1 MPERIGHRT
10 LTKYGC
16 KKRSRTRERVQRYA
30 KGTPSTTHNEAPTP
44 GISTQ
49 RVSAAPNQQQTNR
62 GWNAPAHDTDEGSK
76 SISTPPRASSSVSTR
91 IIGGQ
96 RKMATNKVRSR
107 TCRPCRSRQP
117 HHEFA
122 EETKGSASAESFE
135 PRVLMFIRKSLNFT
149 NFSGVIGLVR
159 KSAAL
164 SSVRTRGTMISSA
177 STISRT

>member
-62 GWNAPAHDTDEGSK
+62 GWNAPAHTIPTK
-76 SISTPPRASSSVSTR
+76 AAKVFRRPPV
-91 IIGGQ
+91 Q
-96 RKMATNKVRSR
+96 VRR
-107 TCRPCRSRQP
+107 LA
-117 HHEFA
+117 H
-122 EETKGSASAESFE
+122 G
-135 PRVLMFIRKSLNFT
+135 
-149 NFSGVIGLVR
+149 
-159 KSAAL
+159 KSAVGGKWRQTKSGRAPADHADRGNHIT
-164 SSVRTRGTMISSA
+164 SSRRKQKVQHPRKA
-177 STISRT
+177 SNHES